1 MVSRAPLRVL
11 LGLALPMVL
20 ARVSQTV
27 ITFADALQVRELGPQ
42 ALAATATGGL
52 NVTGLVILPVGTVFI
67 VQSFVAQLVGQGRRD
82 DARRYAWYGLA
93 IAAFAG
99 AIAAAAIPAIA
110 PVLALTGYSPAVR
123 DQMVDYMA
131 IRMLSVGAV
140 VGVEAIGNWYGG
152 LGNTRMQ
159 MIAGLI
165 TMVLAVASNWVLI
178 GGHLGAPAL
187 GVRGAALAS
196 VIASWSGFGFLALG
210 FWRGWGRAPRAGGPG
225 GLRIAELRRVVRF
238 GVPNGLN
245 WFLEYAAF
253 QLFVNG
259 VFAGL
264 GDDAVAALNVVLTVN
279 AAAVFPA
286 AGVATAGAIL
296 VGQAIGRGERDHVWA
311 QVKTTLL
318 CSASWMG
325 LLGLIYVL
333 FPGRVLGLFLRQP
346 GTGALLSIGT
356 MMLGISALWQ
366 MLNAVTF
373 TFNESLRA
381 AGDTTWVAVV
391 RMILAWLVFTP
402 SAFATVK
409 LADGGPAGAMLCLI
423 GYVAILAAAIVW
435 RFRSG
440 AWRRIELVEPVLVS

>member
-1 MVSRAPLRVL
+1 
-11 LGLALPMVL
+11 
-20 ARVSQTV
+20 
-27 ITFADALQVRELGPQ
+27 
-42 ALAATATGGL
+42 
-52 NVTGLVILPVGTVFI
+52 
-67 VQSFVAQLVGQGRRD
+67 
-82 DARRYAWYGLA
+82 
-93 IAAFAG
+93 
-99 AIAAAAIPAIA
+99 
-110 PVLALTGYSPAVR
+110 
-123 DQMVDYMA
+123 
-131 IRMLSVGAV
+131 
-140 VGVEAIGNWYGG
+140 
-152 LGNTRMQ
+152 
-159 MIAGLI
+159 
-165 TMVLAVASNWVLI
+165 
-178 GGHLGAPAL
+178 
-187 GVRGAALAS
+187 VRGAALAS

-210 FWRGWGRAPRAGGPG
+210 FWRGWGGAPRAAGPRS
-225 GLRIAELRRVVRF
+225 LRIAELRRVVRF

-391 RMILAWLVFTP
+391 RMLLAWLVFTP
-402 SAFATVK
+402 SAFAAVR

-423 GYVAILAAAIVW
+423 GYVAVLAAAIVW